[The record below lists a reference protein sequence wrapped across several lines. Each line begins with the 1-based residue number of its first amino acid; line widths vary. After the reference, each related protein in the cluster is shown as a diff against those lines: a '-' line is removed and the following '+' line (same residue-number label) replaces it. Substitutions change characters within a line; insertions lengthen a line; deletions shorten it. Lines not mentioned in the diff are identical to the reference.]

1 MIFKPNASAESGE
14 PETIHIAQHEPRDGL
29 GRSLAPGTM
38 LDQYQI
44 QRVLSASG
52 FSVVYLAKDLSADIF
67 VVIKEYLPTNLV
79 DHVDSAQSALRG
91 VALATVYKRG
101 KFAFLSESRTLAAC
115 DHPSLVR
122 VSRILELHDTLYRVM
137 PCYYGKTLQASRQLS
152 TLGLD
157 ESRLRS
163 LLDGLLGALST
174 LHAQDCVHGAVS
186 PSKVLWLADDRP
198 LLLDFAAV
206 RRGVVSFETRRQMA
220 MREPSYLPLEQI
232 EPFQPGLVPGPWSDI
247 YSLAAVAYFCIA
259 GVLPAR
265 SSREPIL
272 DVARR
277 LQKRRGGAVYSAAL
291 LNAIDAALAER
302 LQDRPQTAT
311 EFRAMLLMSSVA
323 PPPSAQARQDAAG
336 PQEPAEPPPPP
347 PPKPPQAAAV
357 AVAEASPELP
367 TPAPHDFDGRSA
379 AASMNGVSGL
389 VHQIRSLTWVVVGS
403 AVMVL
408 GLIAWKFNQQR
419 EDQEILASL
428 GKSLASA
435 AAHAEQVVDGG
446 RSVVSPGEL
455 YKPPIDPVED
465 AVLLTGEIMRP
476 PAAGTPAEPVK
487 QSPAQAPGSPIAA
500 CGPRTE
506 FSLYWCVKK
515 QCNLTQWVS
524 HAQCRRLRDTDEV
537 VR

>member
-1 MIFKPNASAESGE
+1 MIFKPNASSESGA
-14 PETIHIAQHEPRDGL
+14 PETVHNPQHEPGDGL
-29 GRSLAPGTM
+29 GRWLPPGTM

-52 FSVVYLAKDLSADIF
+52 FSAVYLAKDLSADIF

-79 DHVDSAQSALRG
+79 DHVDSAQPALRG
-91 VALATVYKRG
+91 AALATAYKRG

-157 ESRLRS
+157 ESSLRS

-198 LLLDFAAV
+198 LLMDFSAV
-206 RRGVVSFETRRQMA
+206 RRGVVSLETQRRMA

-232 EPFQPGLVPGPWSDI
+232 EPFQPGLVPGPWSDV

-259 GVLPAR
+259 GELPAR

-277 LQKRRGGAVYSAAL
+277 LQKKRRAPAYSAAL
-291 LNAIDAALAER
+291 LKAIDAALAER
-302 LQDRPQTAT
+302 LQDRPQTAA
-311 EFRAMLLMSSVA
+311 EFRAMLLMPPAAPVPVA
-323 PPPSAQARQDAAG
+323 QTKQDAG
-336 PQEPAEPPPPP
+336 PGGPVELPLPQ
-347 PPKPPQAAAV
+347 QAAAL
-357 AVAEASPELP
+357 AEGTPELP
-367 TPAPHDFDGRSA
+367 VPAPHGSDAGSSA
-379 AASMNGVSGL
+379 ASKNGASGL
-389 VHQIRSLTWVVVGS
+389 VRKLRSLTWAVVSCAIMVVGL
-403 AVMVL
+403 V
-408 GLIAWKFNQQR
+408 AWKFNQQR

-428 GKSLASA
+428 GKSA
-435 AAHAEQVVDGG
+435 APAAVHSEPVVDATS
-446 RSVVSPGEL
+446 SVVPPDEL
-455 YKPPIDPVED
+455 DMPAIDPVED
-465 AVLLTGEIMRP
+465 AILPTGEIVLP
-476 PAAGTPAEPVK
+476 PAAGKPVEPVK
-487 QSPAQAPGSPIAA
+487 RPPAKEPGSPIAA

-506 FSLYWCVKK
+506 FSLYKCVKT
-515 QCNLTQWVS
+515 QCALSQWSS
-524 HAQCRRLRDTDEV
+524 HAQCRRLRETDEV
-537 VR
+537 VP

>member
-1 MIFKPNASAESGE
+1 MIFNPNASAESGE
-14 PETIHIAQHEPRDGL
+14 PQTVHSPPHEAGDGK

-44 QRVLSASG
+44 QRVLSSSG

-91 VALATVYKRG
+91 VALATAFKRG

-137 PCYYGKTLQASRQLS
+137 PCYYGKTLQAARQLS
-152 TLGLD
+152 TLGLE
-157 ESRLRS
+157 ESSLRS

-198 LLLDFAAV
+198 LLMDFSAV
-206 RRGVVSFETRRQMA
+206 RRGVVSFESQRRMA
-220 MREPSYLPLEQI
+220 MRGPSYLPLEQI

-259 GVLPAR
+259 GVLPER

-277 LQKRRGGAVYSAAL
+277 VQKKRGAPAYSAAL
-291 LNAIDAALAER
+291 LKAIDAAMAEQ

-311 EFRAMLLMSSVA
+311 EFRAMLQVPLAA
-323 PPPSAQARQDAAG
+323 PAAAAQISQDPGPRGPVEPSL
-336 PQEPAEPPPPP
+336 PQ
-347 PPKPPQAAAV
+347 QTAAV
-357 AVAEASPELP
+357 AESTPDLPASALYDSEAMP
-367 TPAPHDFDGRSA
+367 A
-379 AASMNGVSGL
+379 AASRNVVGGL
-389 VHQIRSLTWVVVGS
+389 VRKFRWLTWTLVSCVLMVVGL
-403 AVMVL
+403 V
-408 GLIAWKFNQQR
+408 AWKFNQQR
-419 EDQEILASL
+419 EDQDVLARL
-428 GKSLASA
+428 GKSVAPA
-435 AAHAEQVVDGG
+435 AVHAEPVVDGTS
-446 RSVVSPGEL
+446 SVIPPDEL
-455 YKPPIDPVED
+455 DKPPIDLVEN
-465 AVLLTGEIMRP
+465 AVFLTDKIMLP
-476 PAAGTPAEPVK
+476 PAAGKPVEPVTR
-487 QSPAQAPGSPIAA
+487 SPAQGPGSPIAA
-500 CGPRTE
+500 CEPRTE
-506 FSLYWCVKK
+506 FSLYRCLKK
-515 QCNLTQWVS
+515 QCALAQWS
-524 HAQCRRLRDTDEV
+524 FHTQCRRLRDTDEV
-537 VR
+537 VP